1 MSLLGIDI
9 GTTGCKATILDAG
22 GALLA
27 QAYQEYFLISQRPG
41 WQELDPEQVWDAVC
55 KVIRQVAEGFRGD
68 PVRAIGVSSFG
79 EAVIPINREGLP
91 LCNSMIYIDIRGAD
105 EAAYLREKI
114 GDMRALSIT
123 GTYIQPMYSLCKILW
138 LKKNRSEIYDRTWK
152 FLLFADYI
160 LFRLGAVAATDY
172 TLAARTMAFDIVRK
186 CWSEEMLEAS
196 GLSPDQFG
204 TPVQSGSVVG
214 EMEQAIAEQL
224 GLPLGVLL
232 VAGGHDQACAA
243 LGAGVIRPGLAVD
256 GLGTTECIT
265 PTFAHPILTEKMA
278 GNHFASVP
286 HVLPNLYVT
295 YAFTFTS
302 GSVLKW
308 YRDNFGT
315 DDRMEAQRLGVNVYE
330 LMIERATVT
339 PSPVLVLP
347 HFAGAATP
355 YMDAGAKGAILGLS
369 IDTRPGDI
377 IKGILEGITFEIM
390 LNLERLETAGVLIEE
405 LLAVGGLA
413 RSASFLQLKA
423 DMMGKR
429 ITVLDIPEAGTVGV
443 AMLAGMA
450 SGVYR
455 NVEEAVTGQVRRSMS
470 FEPNPA
476 LHARYRERYEMY
488 KELYPA
494 LMHFR

>member
-22 GALLA
+22 GTLLA
-27 QAYQEYFLISQRPG
+27 QAYQEYFLISEHPG
-41 WQELDPEQVWDAVC
+41 WQELDPEQVWQAVC
-55 KVIRQVAEGFRGD
+55 RVIRQVAGTYRGE

-91 LCNSMIYIDIRGAD
+91 LCNSMIYIDVRGGD
-105 EAAYLREKI
+105 EAAYLREQI
-114 GDMRALSIT
+114 GDKRALSIT

-138 LKKNRSEIYDRTWK
+138 LKRNRREIFERTWK

-160 LFRLGAVAATDY
+160 LFRLGAAAATDY
-172 TLAARTMAFDIVRK
+172 TLAARTMAFDIVQKR
-186 CWSEEMLEAS
+186 WSEEMLDAA

-204 TPVQSGSVVG
+204 TPVQSGSAVG
-214 EMEQAIAEQL
+214 KIKQTMAEEL
-224 GLPLGVLL
+224 GLPLNVLL

-265 PTFAHPILTEKMA
+265 PAFPHPILTDKMA
-278 GNHFASVP
+278 DNHFASVP
-286 HVLPNLYVT
+286 HVLPDLYVT

-308 YRDNFGT
+308 YRDNFAA
-315 DDRMEAQRLGVNVYE
+315 DFRMEAQRLGVDVYE
-330 LMIERATVT
+330 LMINRATAT
-339 PSPVLVLP
+339 PAPVLVLP

-369 IDTRPGDI
+369 IETRPGDI

-390 LNLERLETAGVLIEE
+390 LNLERLETAGVVVDE

-450 SGVYR
+450 SGVYG
-455 NVEEAVTGQVRRSMS
+455 NVTEAVAGQVRRSRS
-470 FEPNPA
+470 FFPDPY
-476 LHARYRERYEMY
+476 LHARYRERFEMY
-488 KELYPA
+488 KNLYEA
-494 LMHFR
+494 LKRFR